1 MINNIIE
8 IKCTKCNNLTKI
20 KVNTISNLENRIT
33 FLEDEVKRLNE
44 ENSSL
49 RMIYKM
55 SKGNYDGIFDMFKD
69 KDYWW

>member
-69 KDYWW
+69 KDY